1 MHKRYIQFDG
11 KDVALHGR
19 KGDSY
24 FDHAVPDEPFKF
36 AMTALPDEAV
46 VFDIGSNIGMTAV
59 IAAKRGAAKVY
70 AFEPDPN
77 VFPFL
82 LDTIKAN
89 AALVDAHNIALGSK
103 KGTLSFF
110 SNPDSASASHLV
122 TENTLGHSPTHK
134 VEMSTFDAFVTS
146 RQIDRIDFIKIDV
159 EGFEIDV
166 LWGAR
171 ETIPRLKPSLL
182 IEFNAFTMV
191 GFRDI
196 NPRDLLRLL
205 LEIFPNVYRFKNGR
219 AQLIDSDD
227 AALGFIHDNLVSAGC
242 VDDLYCTFRPVLS
255 LLVGQ

>member
-1 MHKRYIQFDG
+1 MHKRYIKFG
-11 KDVALHGR
+11 EKDVTLCGK
-19 KGDSY
+19 KGDIY
-24 FDHAVPDEPFKF
+24 FDNAVPDEPFTF
-36 AMTALPDEAV
+36 AMTALPNAAV

-59 IAAKRGAAKVY
+59 VAAKQGAAKVY

-77 VFPFL
+77 VFSFL
-82 LDTIKAN
+82 LDTVKAN

-103 KGTLSFF
+103 EGTLSFF

-122 TENTLGHSPTHK
+122 TENTLGHSPTHR
-134 VEMSTFDAFVTS
+134 VRMSTFDAFVTS
-146 RQIDRIDFIKIDV
+146 HQIHRIDFIKIDV

-205 LEIFPNVYRFKNGR
+205 LETFPYVYRFKDGKP
-219 AQLIDSDD
+219 QLIDGDD

-242 VDDLYCTFRPVLS
+242 VDDLYCTFQPVL
-255 LLVGQ
+255 